1 MRKFLYRLIIL
12 IIMFVMIC
20 TMLNVTTLFVNAS
33 EPGESEDVFDTTLAK
48 KITPENYGEYAEY
61 NVDLNDDGDIRK

>member
-1 MRKFLYRLIIL
+1 
-12 IIMFVMIC
+12 MIC

-33 EPGESEDVFDTTLAK
+33 EPGESEDVFDTTLAE
-48 KITPENYGEYAEY
+48 KITPENYGDYAEY